1 MGSDAEGGDGVSG
14 PFRPTVTEQ
23 VMNLPLC
30 CAACGEPGK
39 PDRQTNIIACG
50 KCGMQTSAY
59 VAEEART
66 RRYEALDRATGW
78 AKT

>member
-1 MGSDAEGGDGVSG
+1 MTG
-14 PFRPTVTEQ
+14 FRPTVTEQ

-30 CAACGEPGK
+30 CAWCGAVAGK
-39 PDRQTNIIACG
+39 PDQRNVLTCPDCG
-50 KCGMQTSAY
+50 KQTSVG

-66 RRYEALDRATGW
+66 RRYEGLDRATGW